1 MGFSQGHRSNT
12 AGTRRHHGRSVTSG
26 SMSVSGSIRGAEL
39 YFIHGASNFNTAATK
54 FLPMG
59 YNDVESSGATFLN
72 RFVAPCRGRWV
83 ETLVRSSVAADHT
96 LMKLY
101 KAVDATANPATLVET
116 ANLDLAAAATTYAL
130 TSSTGATITIKVM
143 KTATEIKKFQK
154 YMCQRASDHHMSQS
168 LLVPMRIQC
177 KP

>member
-1 MGFSQGHRSNT
+1 MGFSQGHRSTT

-59 YNDVESSGATFLN
+59 YNDVESAGATFLN

-130 TSSTGATITIKVM
+130 TSSTGFGQVQFNKGDVIAFRMDPGTQPDLTNFTHVLELYTRFDI
-143 KTATEIKKFQK
+143 
-154 YMCQRASDHHMSQS
+154 
-168 LLVPMRIQC
+168 P
-177 KP
+177 